1 MPLTLDEL
9 LDREIIRDK
18 LADYSVSSELG
29 GDPNLKVVV
38 FHADGVLEL
47 SDGEEHHGR
56 EAIKTLFDEISRER
70 GAAAGPKGFGRH
82 WIYPFR
88 FDFTSATEATT
99 VSYMLAFSERGFEQV
114 VTYYDQWVK
123 KDGTWYVKHRRI
135 GMEYLA
141 DGSRFKLANSDIKSR
156 R

>member
-1 MPLTLDEL
+1 MPLTVDEL

-18 LADYSVSSELG
+18 LADYSVSSEIG
-29 GDPNLKVVV
+29 QSPDLKVAV
-38 FHADGVLEL
+38 FHVDAVLEL
-47 SDGEEHHGR
+47 SDGEEHRGR

-70 GAAAGPKGFGRH
+70 GAAAGPNGFGRH

-88 FDFTSATEATT
+88 FDFTSSSEAAT

-114 VTYYDQWVK
+114 VTYYDQWLK
-123 KDGTWYVKHRRI
+123 DDGTWHITRRRI

-141 DGSRFKLANSDIKSR
+141 DDSRFKLANSDIKSR